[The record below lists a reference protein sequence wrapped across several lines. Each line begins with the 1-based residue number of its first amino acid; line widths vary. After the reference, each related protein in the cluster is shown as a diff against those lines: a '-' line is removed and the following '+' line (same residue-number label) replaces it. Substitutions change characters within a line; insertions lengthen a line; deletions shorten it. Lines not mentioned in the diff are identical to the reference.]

1 MEFQFDN
8 DRPSYIQLIEQLE
21 MHIVSGRLKPGERL
35 PSVREYALISKV
47 NPNTMQKALAELE
60 ERGLIYTERTN
71 GKFVTENEELLLVYR
86 EKYAKEKVKK
96 YFADMQE
103 LGFSYEEAVEYAK
116 KIGGC
121 K

>member
-1 MEFQFDN
+1 MDFIFDN
-8 DRPSYIQLIEQLE
+8 DRPIYIQLIEQLE
-21 MHIVSGRLKPGERL
+21 MHIVSGGLQPGERL
-35 PSVREYALISKV
+35 KSVREYALISKV
-47 NPNTMQKALAELE
+47 NPNTMQRALAELE

-71 GKFVTENEELLLVYR
+71 GKFVTEDKELLRTYK
-86 EKYAKEKVKK
+86 EKYAKEKVKR

-103 LGFSYEEAVEYAK
+103 LGFTYEEAIDYAT